1 MYCSQ
6 CATKLSDSDI
16 YCPNCEKP
24 VASFSFPDRAE
35 QVEPLDEEATVVR
48 PIRTEPPI
56 QIKPE
61 RNWLK
66 VVTATV
72 GVLAAGIM
80 IILIGVGMYLVGK
93 RSAESRNGAAGNSAA
108 GSVTPTATATVTP
121 TPTPTPVP
129 TPKPKRQVLDEK
141 IDLPAG
147 NVERR
152 SLSFDADGKLTGGFV
167 IYGGSH
173 DVDFQIVDT
182 AGHIWHECFCV
193 DKEKVSVALPRGRY
207 TFIFSNAKAW
217 FSDKT
222 VAAQFFFQ
230 EDEKE

>member
-6 CATKLSDSDI
+6 CATQLSQDDVI
-16 YCPNCEKP
+16 CPNCGKP
-24 VASFSFPDRAE
+24 VASFTFPDRAE

-48 PIRTEPPI
+48 PIRPDPPI
-56 QIKPE
+56 QGARK
-61 RNWLK
+61 RNWLT

-72 GVLAAGIM
+72 GILAAGMLIV
-80 IILIGVGMYLVGK
+80 LIGLGMFLVGR
-93 RSAESRNGAAGNSAA
+93 RSAESGNGAGNSIA
-108 GSVTPTATATVTP
+108 GSAAQTATPTSTP
-121 TPTPTPVP
+121 TPTPLP
-129 TPKPKRQVLDEK
+129 TPKPKREVLDEK
-141 IDLPAG
+141 IELPAG

-207 TFIFSNAKAW
+207 TFIFSNSKAW
-217 FSDKT
+217 FTDKS
-222 VAAQFFFQ
+222 VAAPFFFQ
-230 EDEKE
+230 DDELR

>member
-6 CATKLSDSDI
+6 CATQLSQDDVT
-16 YCPNCEKP
+16 CPNCGKP
-24 VASFSFPDRAE
+24 VASFTFPDRAE

-48 PIRTEPPI
+48 PIRPEPPI
-56 QIKPE
+56 QVAPG
-61 RNWLK
+61 RNWLRI
-66 VVTATV
+66 VATVV
-72 GVLAAGIM
+72 GVLAAGMLIV
-80 IILIGVGMYLVGK
+80 LIGVGMYLVGK
-93 RSAESRNGAAGNSAA
+93 RSAESGNGPGNSAA
-108 GSVTPTATATVTP
+108 GSAAPTATITPTA

-129 TPKPKRQVLDEK
+129 TPKPKREVLDEK
-141 IDLPAG
+141 IELPAG

-167 IYGGSH
+167 IYGGSQ

-193 DKEKVSVALPRGRY
+193 DKEKINVALPRGRY
-207 TFIFSNAKAW
+207 TFVFSNAKAW

-230 EDEKE
+230 EDEK